1 MERRLLAERVLSFA
15 ECARKV
21 CRSLEYIKEND
32 TAKQLKRASTAIG
45 ASVYEA
51 QYAESVDDFIHKMK
65 IACKEANEANFW
77 IKYADGIITI
87 DRETKVELEIIQ
99 KILNKSIA
107 TAIKRRKTLGRRSSG
122 L

>member
-15 ECARKV
+15 ECARQI
-21 CRSLEYIKEND
+21 CRSLEYIKEGD

-65 IACKEANEANFW
+65 IACKEANEAKFW
-77 IKYADGIITI
+77 MMYAEGMVTITK
-87 DRETKVELEIIQ
+87 ETQDELEIIQ
-99 KILNKSIA
+99 KILNKSIS
-107 TAIKRRKTLGRRSSG
+107 TAIKRRKNQGKR
-122 L
+122 

>member
-15 ECARKV
+15 ECARQV

-45 ASVYEA
+45 AAVYEA
-51 QYAESVDDFIHKMK
+51 QYAESVDDFIRKMK

-77 IKYADGIITI
+77 MKYADGIITI

-107 TAIKRRKTLGRRSSG
+107 TGIKRRKTLGRRS
-122 L
+122 